1 VRRRILLVTDTR
13 PYGLGG
19 AGIKCSR
26 LAESAEILCASPSVT
41 RILTPSPP
49 EGWLASRFNRGKP
62 GLMCDVCCA
71 FAALLPASYRGTAFM
86 EHQEPFAAQH
96 INAAALDFAAAMRG
110 WRETVFGSDIEL
122 RLGAFE
128 GQRLRLNLFMP
139 DGAALREIGF
149 YDTVDNIWTMDVDR
163 LQELARQFRLKS
175 DTKYRILFMVL
186 TPFEWLMKFFGRSA
200 MSQRR
205 GKINGPVYDG
215 GLEDSV
221 LKGNLFLALFYL
233 ACVLALLT
241 LAAYML
247 PFVLAL
253 WLARFF
259 FMKAIKAE
267 VTRLVRVGQY
277 LMEAGLLALAKDN
290 SHADASLADE
300 RARVAEIETGFH
312 TLFADLIAREADHRC
327 TA

>member
-1 VRRRILLVTDTR
+1 L
-13 PYGLGG
+13 
-19 AGIKCSR
+19 KQ
-26 LAESAEILCASPSVT
+26 
-41 RILTPSPP
+41 
-49 EGWLASRFNRGKP
+49 
-62 GLMCDVCCA
+62 
-71 FAALLPASYRGTAFM
+71 
-86 EHQEPFAAQH
+86 QEPFAAQEAQH
-96 INAAALDFAAAMRG
+96 LDPTTLDLAAAARG
-110 WRETVFGSDIEL
+110 WRETVFGSDVEF
-122 RLGAFE
+122 RLGALE

-139 DGAALREIGF
+139 DGTALRDIGF
-149 YDTVDNIWTMDVDR
+149 YDTVENIWTMDADR
-163 LQELARQFRLKS
+163 LLGVARQFRLKS

-200 MSQRR
+200 LSQRR

-215 GLEDSV
+215 GLEDRA
-221 LKGNLFLALFYL
+221 LKGNLFLGLFYL

-259 FMKAIKAE
+259 FLKAIKAE

-290 SHADASLADE
+290 RHTDAALTDE
-300 RARVAEIETGFH
+300 RARVAEFEAGFRS
-312 TLFADLIAREADHRC
+312 LFADLIAREAQHRRP
-327 TA
+327 A